1 MATLAYPLADDGK
14 SADIQREINELQAF
28 VDKQPGNYNGGMGIV
43 PLNHVMRE
51 TAKHQLCDFA
61 DMRDLSV
68 LEKALDEQKNSG
80 QDILLCSAQDLDKN
94 TKTENMTHIVTA
106 LETIK
111 NSNKYKK
118 IMFPL
123 GASNYGVSHAM
134 ALAVEGNNAYIFEQF
149 GGDQAYAEAK
159 YDIAN
164 ALHAAG
170 YTVYMNPKKLTE
182 RNRLD
187 CATVTTHII
196 TEAIYADSLQT
207 LLHDTKNKSPLFSAQ
222 EIDEQHKLDQQYAS
236 FALKDIQEGHRDD
249 RNKSEDVLLLQKLLS
264 KSSSLSLENRLSLIS
279 EFWNAENK
287 EEFVATYKSP
297 NDEEVLTVDG
307 QLPEADPDQKWK
319 DEVRQAVRKA
329 NDQLQN
335 NFQEYQNNDY
345 PKHLFFKDGNNDLAF
360 ASKQQAYVGGEQK
373 AFDELCATAVNLGK
387 NTINFGKFEKH
398 PEYKAMLYLACLKH
412 GLKMTNA
419 PEMEELKQYPQ
430 FEEINKIITTQQ
442 KRAEL
447 KNKMAQTRQAFNET
461 QEICN
466 NDPEYQALK
475 KDLDEA
481 KKSGDKDAISAA
493 KEALNGNENA
503 QKLQENRTAYEN
515 TLKEAAN
522 FYIKNGSG
530 HPYDKSTPEE
540 RKEKLNK
547 HLEQYNPKEFFS
559 KDKDGKPLELA
570 NKKDLINKY
579 QFAHRVLQNRGNG
592 K

>member
-1 MATLAYPLADDGK
+1 MPYLKPLVNDDKEEISDLKAFIEKEADDYQKGMNG
-14 SADIQREINELQAF
+14 INL
-28 VDKQPGNYNGGMGIV
+28 G
-43 PLNHVMRE
+43 HVMRE
-51 TAKHQLCDFA
+51 TAKYNNCDFV
-61 DMRDLSV
+61 DL
-68 LEKALDEQKNSG
+68 LDRNNVEVEQEIRAQKDSG
-80 QDILLCSAQDLDKN
+80 QDILLCSPQFITPKEDFLKQLIDRLKIVNN
-94 TKTENMTHIVTA
+94 TK
-106 LETIK
+106 
-111 NSNKYKK
+111 SYKK
-118 IMFPL
+118 IMIPI
-123 GASNYGVSHAM
+123 GANDYDGPNHLM
-134 ALAVEGNNAYIFEQF
+134 ALVIEGKTAYIFEQF
-149 GGDQAYAEAK
+149 GEKHYEQAK
-159 YDIAN
+159 NDLSQ
-164 ALHAAG
+164 ALQEAG
-170 YTVYMNPKKLTE
+170 YNLYKSTKPLTE
-182 RNRLD
+182 NNRLD
-187 CATVTTHII
+187 CGTVTTHVI
-196 TEAIYADSLQT
+196 TEAIRADSLET
-207 LLHDTKNKSPLFSAQ
+207 LSKKINQNSPLFSAQ
-222 EIDEQHKLDQQYAS
+222 EIDEQHKLDQQYARL
-236 FALKDIQEGHRDD
+236 ALKDIQEGHRDD
-249 RNKSEDVLLLQKLLS
+249 HNKSEDVLLLQKLLY
-264 KSSSLSLENRLSLIS
+264 KSSSLDLQNRLSLVS
-279 EFWNAENK
+279 EFWNADNK

-481 KKSGDKDAISAA
+481 KKSGDKDAISTA

-530 HPYDKSTPEE
+530 HPGDKSTPEE